1 MVYLLKMVIFYS
13 SVKLLEATV
22 TSAISHSKPNVT
34 RRATVCSA
42 TRGIPPPSQG
52 ACREPEILARGEPE
66 IQKSVRR
73 TMIHAPESKWLSL
86 LSQLFFVTSSLHDNF
101 ELSHK
106 HGLPVSYEPALYWMV
121 SLPIWLIDMYK
132 YKDSMILRTTIQRL
146 HHQPSN
152 FGCSWEL
159 PLCYVIQWKMVD
171 LGIQDVIRSKLPI

>member
-1 MVYLLKMVIFYS
+1 MLVYQRVVILNYQRLLS
-13 SVKLLEATV
+13 LLPSPIATPIAPCDGV
-22 TSAISHSKPNVT
+22 LGHKRYPTTFTGSLPRT
-34 RRATVCSA
+34 RNPGS
-42 TRGIPPPSQG
+42 
-52 ACREPEILARGEPE
+52 GEPE

-86 LSQLFFVTSSLHDNF
+86 LSQLFFCDFKSPWQ
-101 ELSHK
+101 LSYPTNK
-106 HGLPVSYEPALYWMV
+106 NGLPVSYEPALYWMV

-159 PLCYVIQWKMVD
+159 PLC
-171 LGIQDVIRSKLPI
+171 